1 MDSGSRTPA
10 LHRGLDIASGALL
23 LFMTVW
29 APWAF
34 GCTVS
39 WAIWTMCGAGYALGL
54 LLVAKQIVRWRNDY
68 QPARWVTHEGA
79 GRWAV
84 RGLALLTVA
93 VLAYVLVS
101 WWNARANVEDW
112 GGLRGSPY
120 LVYRDRT
127 SIAWLPT
134 TYDADRTWRAFFRY
148 LALALT
154 FWAAWDWILTKTR
167 KERRQGEPDL
177 FPPARLRLWLWTLS
191 LSSAALAL
199 VSIVQ
204 RLDGTDKL
212 LWILKPL
219 LRSGEDFSWGPY
231 TYRTNGAQYFNMVWP
246 VTLGFWWTLRS
257 RAIRQQGRSRRVGDD
272 PSIILLPST
281 ILMAACPLLA
291 TSRGGTLILLVLLV
305 GSLVVLASAREAKTA
320 GGTLGRLTVGGMFLL
335 VLVLGWFLGGKS
347 LQARFSTVFEDRL
360 SNRFTIYEVAD
371 RMSAD
376 AGWFGMGAESFTGV
390 YSLYRSDPTDRRE
403 AFAHNDWIE
412 TRITFGWIGLGM
424 ILAMLL
430 LLPMIWATGRGL
442 QAPREFT
449 LLLGLSL
456 AGVLVHAR
464 FDFPFQMFSLLF
476 LFLLLVVAGLAT
488 AGRPE
493 VVRKRERSRKKTAD
507 GESGAPAL
515 NG

>member
-101 WWNARANVEDW
+101 WWNARASITLGRLSAE
-112 GGLRGSPY
+112 
-120 LVYRDRT
+120 LVYRERT
-127 SIAWLPT
+127 PFAWLPT
-134 TYDADRTWRAFFRY
+134 TYDAPRTLRAFFRY

-154 FWAAWDWILTKTR
+154 FWAAWDWLLTKTR
-167 KERRQGEPDL
+167 KERRQNEADA
-177 FPPARLRLWLWTLS
+177 FPPAHLRQLLWTLA

-199 VSIVQ
+199 VSIIQ

-212 LWILKPL
+212 LWVIKPL
-219 LRSGEDFSWGPY
+219 LNYPSNFSWGPY
-231 TYRTNGAQYFNMVWP
+231 AYRTNGAQYFNMVWP
-246 VTLGFWWTLRS
+246 VTLGFWWVLRN
-257 RAIRQQGRSRRVGDD
+257 RAIRQQGPSRRIGDD

-281 ILMAACPLLA
+281 VLMASCPLIA

-305 GSLVVLASAREAKTA
+305 GSLLVLASAREAETKR
-320 GGTLGRLTVGGMFLL
+320 GIWGRLVVAGMFFL
-335 VLVLGWFLGGKS
+335 VLALGWFVGGKD
-347 LQARFSTVFEDRL
+347 LRFRFSTVFEDKL
-360 SNRFTIYEVAD
+360 SNRIAVYEVAD
-371 RMSAD
+371 RMAAE
-376 AGWFGMGAESFTGV
+376 AGWFGTGAETFTGLF
-390 YSLYRSDPTDRRE
+390 SLYRTNPDDLDWH

-424 ILAMLL
+424 IVALL
-430 LLPMIWATGRGL
+430 VLLPVIWATGRGL
-442 QAPREFT
+442 RAPREFT

-456 AGVLVHAR
+456 AGVLLHAR

-493 VVRKRERSRKKTAD
+493 PVRKKERSRKNAAD
-507 GESGAPAL
+507 GQSGAPAL